1 MNAQYS
7 RPLRVGQDKWP
18 TERISYKTM
27 MTASIRTAEHGALAL
42 AALLACGAA
51 GAAAPLIVP
60 AMTDAPPGPGRRV
73 RVTPPEYAGTDVHHS
88 LYLPDDWTPGGR
100 RPVIVEYTGNYFPT
114 SGSTGEVGDAHLG
127 FGLSAGTFIWV
138 VLPFVGE
145 DGRANARTWW
155 GDEAATVAYCKTQVP
170 RICREFGGDP
180 DRVFLCGF
188 SRGAIAVNYIG
199 LHDDDIAALWRGLLS
214 HDHYDGVKEW
224 RNTAWGSPLD
234 AYQAGARTRAH
245 RLRGRPVL
253 IMQNG
258 STQATRRYLDGMIHV
273 AAFTFL
279 DVPVSEMFPD
289 IPDGPIPHPH
299 TDRWPLFPHDCTTRA
314 RAWLFELAR

>member
-1 MNAQYS
+1 MGQYK
-7 RPLRVGQDKWP
+7 RLV
-18 TERISYKTM
+18 ERIAHETM
-27 MTASIRTAEHGALAL
+27 KIASIRVGTRSALAL
-42 AALLACGAA
+42 AAFLVCGACGAE
-51 GAAAPLIVP
+51 APLSVP
-60 AMTDAPPGPGRRV
+60 VMTDGPPGPGRRV
-73 RVTPPEYAGTDVHHS
+73 RVTPPEYAGADVHHS
-88 LYLPDDWTPGGR
+88 LYLPADWAPGGR

-114 SGSTGEVGDAHLG
+114 SGSTGEVKDANLG
-127 FGLSAGTFIWV
+127 FGLSAGKFIWV

-145 DGRANARTWW
+145 DGRSNARTWW
-155 GDEAATVAYCKTQVP
+155 GDEAATLAYCKTQVP
-170 RICREFGGDP
+170 RICREYGGDP

-199 LHDDDIAALWRGLLS
+199 LHDDAIAGLWRGLLS

-224 RNTAWGSPLD
+224 RNTAWGSPLE
-234 AYQAGARTRAH
+234 AYQSGARARLN

-258 STQATRRYLDGMIHV
+258 STQAVRQYLGDMTRV
-273 AAFTFL
+273 ARFTFL

-289 IPDGPIPHPH
+289 IPAGPISHPH

-314 RAWLFELAR
+314 RTWLFEHAR